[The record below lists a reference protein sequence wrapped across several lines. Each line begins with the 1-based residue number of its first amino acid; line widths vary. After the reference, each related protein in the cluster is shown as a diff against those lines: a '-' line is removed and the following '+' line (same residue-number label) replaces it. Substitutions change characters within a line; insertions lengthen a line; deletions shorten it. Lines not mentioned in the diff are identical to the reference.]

1 MSAIAI
7 ETVSLEAGL
16 PGAVKP
22 SVAKR
27 GSLKRGTGKKVN
39 GQLESG
45 QYVQHM
51 FDWDAPGV
59 SSPGA
64 IDPSME
70 TIALATN
77 TSCAPVSPSCEA
89 LAPKNLRR
97 GRCEHVGG
105 VMGAVLSKYGLGIDD
120 LLQAIQERQLQLG
133 VSR

>member
-16 PGAVKP
+16 PSAVKP

-77 TSCAPVSPSCEA
+77 TSCEA